1 MLKVLTYLLPGLLKV
16 LSPEVLRNAVDA
28 MLDVVEDAVA
38 ESSNVLDDTVV
49 LPLCKLIRSTFNV
62 PDND

>member
-1 MLKVLTYLLPGLLKV
+1 MVRILTYLLPGLLKV
-16 LSPEVLRNAVDA
+16 LSPETLRNAVDA

>member
-16 LSPEVLRNAVDA
+16 LSPEVLRKAVDA

-38 ESSNVLDDTVV
+38 DSTNVLDDTVV